1 MAYWLF
7 KTEPFQF
14 SWDDLKTSDRQ
25 TTTWD
30 GIRNYQARNFLRDN
44 VKLGDK
50 VLFYHSRVDP
60 PGIVGIAVV
69 TREAYADPSAWNPKS
84 QYFDAKSSPDNIRW
98 LMVDVTFSQDFPR
111 MVTLEQMKNEPDLS
125 DMLVVKRGQRL
136 SIQPVEERHF
146 RKVCSMGGLN
156 E

>member
-50 VLFYHSRVDP
+50 VLFYQSRVDP
-60 PGIVGIAVV
+60 PGVLGVAVV
-69 TREAYADPSAWNPKS
+69 AREAYADPSAWDPKS
-84 QYFDAKSSPDNIRW
+84 QYYDAKSAPDNVRW
-98 LMVDVTFSQDFPR
+98 LMVDVTYSQHFPR
-111 MVTLEQMKNEPDLS
+111 MVTLEQMK
-125 DMLVVKRGQRL
+125 
-136 SIQPVEERHF
+136 
-146 RKVCSMGGLN
+146 
-156 E
+156 